1 MAANARHV
9 AEMEVAES
17 EVEREARKIS
27 SSRNIRENIKLSI
40 IESKHG
46 QIVSREK
53 AIERLKKR
61 A

>member
-1 MAANARHV
+1 MAANARQV
-9 AEMEVAES
+9 AEVEVAES

-27 SSRNIRENIKLSI
+27 SNRSVRENIKLSLI
-40 IESKHG
+40 DSKNG
-46 QIVSREK
+46 RVLSREK